1 MPFPNTSSAVWI
13 GRLLSGLFVL
23 FMLVA
28 SIAPKLFFPDLAKA
42 HDAMDQVGWPHKY
55 LLLIAAIELV
65 GTILYVIPR
74 TSVFGAVL
82 MTGLLGGAIA
92 TQLRVDNPVFT
103 HILFGTYLGLL
114 MWGGLWLRDP
124 ALRALLP
131 VRRAP

>member
-13 GRLLSGLFVL
+13 GRLLGGLFVL

-74 TSVFGAVL
+74 TSVFGALL

-92 TQLRVDNPVFT
+92 TQLRVDNPLFT

-131 VRRAP
+131 VRRVP